1 MARVKYLKS
10 TLREVIFQVRFPK
23 ILKLTEETPAA
34 FQEKIMAEY
43 PLYNV
48 QKNETVVEINGQQR
62 QQVNDINHCFISQSG
77 KTKVNLTSSFIA
89 ISTLEYQR
97 WEAFMKEI
105 DAVLVNFYGCY
116 NIPGIQRIGLR
127 YKNYI
132 SRNNLGLGEKKWVD
146 LLNASVLGPLSL
158 RDDIEK
164 YRTEFEIKNF
174 DECFT
179 NRHFEL
185 VREFPSPE
193 LLLMLD
199 CDYYY
204 SGFYKPEELPE
215 RSENLHKLSQQFIE
229 ESHKDV
235 LLTAMQPQVLEPW
248 PAI

>member
-1 MARVKYLKS
+1 MARIKYLKS
-10 TLREVIFQVRFPK
+10 TLREVVFQIRFPK

-34 FQEKIMAEY
+34 FQEKIMADY
-43 PLYNV
+43 PLYNI
-48 QKNETVVEINGQQR
+48 QKNETVVEVNGQQR
-62 QQVNDINHCFISQSG
+62 QQVNDVNHCFINQTG

-89 ISTLEYQR
+89 VSTLEYQR
-97 WEAFMKEI
+97 WEAFKKDI
-105 DAVLVNFYGCY
+105 DAVLVKFNECY

-127 YKNYI
+127 YKNII
-132 SRNNLGLGEKKWVD
+132 SRNNLGLGERPWSE
-146 LLNASVLGPLSL
+146 LLNTSVLGPLSS

-164 YRTEFEIKNF
+164 YRTIFEIKNS

-204 SGFYKPEELPE
+204 SGFYKPEELSE

-229 ESHKDV
+229 ESHKEL
-235 LLTAMQPQVLEPW
+235 LLTAMQPQELEPW